1 MQPIDRTQMK
11 EAGVDACVM
20 LLTVNL
26 MQDLDLG
33 VALASTGRPECGA
46 PVDYRA
52 RHLPQPPRRYEW
64 HEIDGRS
71 ILVRYCPELAAS
83 AGTTKAVCSDTNMG
97 ILPCSLSHTAAV
109 KRRAS
114 TECVL

>member
-26 MQDLDLG
+26 MQDIDLIG
-33 VALASTGRPECGA
+33 VFVSTCRPECGT

-52 RHLPQPPRRYEW
+52 RRLPQPPRRYEW

-71 ILVRYCPELAAS
+71 ILVRYCPEFAAS
-83 AGTTKAVCSDTNMG
+83 AGTTKVVRSDTDMG